1 MKKQFTEEEI
11 REKLDA
17 IRVSW
22 LKEEKDESKKAE
34 QKKMLVCENLK
45 WLKLYRKQYPDGYE
59 KYYWDNYRILEQDNV
74 WRDAYANIIQTI
86 GLIIATV
93 GIVIAAIST
102 FLDQKI
108 IFFDNFQVKLIYI
121 SMMVVLLIG
130 VILTIPYL
138 RSCFNTREHSYYRI
152 FVSMLDDLRKN
163 EEAFDETEKE
173 AVCGEANINDAKA
186 NDRTQAVEKKKEEI
200 SSEPCKKEAV
210 SEKSKAEKKKETPCT
225 VQNAERN

>member
-17 IRVSW
+17 IREAW

-45 WLKLYRKQYPDGYE
+45 WLKLYRKQYPEGYE

-74 WRDAYANIIQTI
+74 WGTSYDRILSVISMSTASVTMVITEDFSGVLGILQFLV
-86 GLIIATV
+86 LIISCTS
-93 GIVIAAIST
+93 I
-102 FLDQKI
+102 L
-108 IFFDNFQVKLIYI
+108 
-121 SMMVVLLIG
+121 
-130 VILTIPYL
+130 LTIPYL
-138 RSCFNTREHSYYRI
+138 RSCFNTREHSYYKI

-163 EEAFDETEKE
+163 EEAFNETEKE
-173 AVCGEANINDAKA
+173 AVRGEANINDAKT
-186 NDRTQAVEKKKEEI
+186 NDRAQAVEKKKEEA
-200 SSEPCKKEAV
+200 SSEPCKKKAA
-210 SEKSKAEKKKETPCT
+210 SDKSKAEKKEEAPCI